1 MKKIPIHWDD
11 LESAFER
18 NSPDTESF
26 LDITAGHVVSLTAG
40 DPEAPSLK
48 AKVAQNIAN
57 YIRVD
62 PASSREQY
70 RWMERFVG
78 SVTDPQLRE
87 RLVMAIDGKG
97 AFRRFK
103 DVLLAYPAE
112 RERWFTY
119 RADLLHWHMH
129 QWLIEHE
136 IEPTTS
142 PPWGEAKPPPDL
154 GDAPPMPI
162 PHGTEAPGEALRRQ
176 ARELIDTL
184 PAIELPSA
192 IAFLEFLGQRGQKV
206 ETRADRAGRSSA
218 STPPAH
224 RDDADADEPESSD
237 DDLDSDE
244 DSDDAPAHS
253 ASASGGRQASR
264 GVSLAAA
271 GKD

>member
-1 MKKIPIHWDD
+1 MKMRKIPMHWDD

-18 NSPDTESF
+18 NAPDTESF
-26 LDITAGHVVSLTAG
+26 LDLTSGQVVSILAG
-40 DPEAPSLK
+40 DPEAPFLK
-48 AKVAQNIAN
+48 NKVAQNITN
-57 YIRVD
+57 HTRIE

-87 RLVMAIDGKG
+87 RLVIAIDGKG

-129 QWLIEHE
+129 NWLLERQ
-136 IEPTTS
+136 IEPTT
-142 PPWGEAKPPPDL
+142 PAPWGDAKPPPDL
-154 GDAPPMPI
+154 GEAPARPI

-176 ARELIDTL
+176 CRELIDTL

-192 IAFLEFLGQRGQKV
+192 IAFLEFLK
-206 ETRADRAGRSSA
+206 TRASQVAKPEDAAKIVAKPDAAAEGALDPGDAGDPTDAAPAEGEGKRTKRRSSA
-218 STPPAH
+218 AALST
-224 RDDADADEPESSD
+224 
-237 DDLDSDE
+237 
-244 DSDDAPAHS
+244 
-253 ASASGGRQASR
+253 
-264 GVSLAAA
+264 
-271 GKD
+271 